1 MSASNLTHQVARLE
15 NRAELLE
22 ALTGQ
27 VLATLRINLDRGN
40 IRTADDAFFR
50 KLLDGWIQQYGT
62 EQYDKAI
69 GRKEG
74 A

>member
-1 MSASNLTHQVARLE
+1 MSANNITHQVARLE

-27 VLATLRINLDRGN
+27 VLATLRINLERGN
-40 IRTADDAFFR
+40 IRTADDVFFR
-50 KLLDGWIQQYGT
+50 KLLDGWY
-62 EQYDKAI
+62 EQYAKAQ

>member
-1 MSASNLTHQVARLE
+1 MSANNLTHQVARLE

-27 VLATLRINLDRGN
+27 VLATLRINLERGN

-50 KLLDGWIQQYGT
+50 KLLDGWY
-62 EQYDKAI
+62 EQYATAQS
-69 GRKEG
+69 RKEV